1 MPVLE
6 GINTKVLKDGLSKAL
21 LKEDKKMALLCKG

>member
-1 MPVLE
+1 LE
-6 GINTKVLKDGLSKAL
+6 DIKAKVLKDGLLKGL

>member
-6 GINTKVLKDGLSKAL
+6 DIKAIVLKNGFLKAL